1 MANIQYY
8 GTGRRKSCVA
18 RVFLRP
24 GTGKITINKRDIDDY
39 FGMETLKTIVRQ
51 PLAATESV
59 DKFDAMITVRGGGFT
74 GQAGAIKHGIAR
86 ALLQA
91 DAEFR
96 PVLKRAGYLTRDPR
110 MKERKKY
117 GLKAARR
124 APQFSKR

>member
-8 GTGRRKSCVA
+8 GTGRRKSSVA

-96 PVLKRAGYLTRDPR
+96 PVLKRAGYLTRDPI
-110 MKERKKY
+110 M
-117 GLKAARR
+117 
-124 APQFSKR
+124 